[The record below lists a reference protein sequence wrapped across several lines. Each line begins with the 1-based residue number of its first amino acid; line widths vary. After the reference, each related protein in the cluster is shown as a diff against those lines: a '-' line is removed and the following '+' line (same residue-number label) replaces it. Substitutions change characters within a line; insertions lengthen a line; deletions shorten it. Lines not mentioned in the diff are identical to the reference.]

1 MVLRILLIVAL
12 LGSVSAN
19 ATLKEWWKGFCERN
33 LIAEDPYDGEEEIT
47 ELITSLPHH
56 EYVAALIDK
65 YKRVGV
71 YILYHKDAS
80 RVRLR
85 NFGKE
90 LRRLNAEHPN
100 HDIENVL
107 YNYSQFEE

>member
-1 MVLRILLIVAL
+1 MVLRLLLVVAL

-19 ATLKEWWKGFCERN
+19 AALKEWWKGFCERH
-33 LIAEDPYDGEEEIT
+33 LIAEDPYDGEETIREMVNT
-47 ELITSLPHH
+47 MPHE
-56 EYVAALIDK
+56 EYVTALIDR
-65 YKRVGV
+65 YKRAGI

-90 LRRLNAEHPN
+90 LRSLNAEHYRA
-100 HDIENVL
+100 DIQNVL
-107 YNYSQFEE
+107 YNYGQYED